1 MKPKIL
7 MVDDDTA
14 ARFGFSKYLGASG
27 YEVQT
32 ASTLSEARD
41 AVDANRFD
49 AILLDLRLPD
59 GNGNDWIP
67 ELRAKKP
74 HTAIVVI
81 TGNGDVQSAVH
92 AMKNGADN
100 FLTKPVDM
108 QDLDVFLQK
117 SIEVGGLRRKDSIQR
132 RLKKKEKPFFG
143 QSEIVR
149 QTLEHV
155 DLASENDS
163 VVMLQG
169 ETGTGKGVLARW
181 IHENSGRSENAF
193 VEVNCSGLKGDLLGS
208 ELFGHVKGSFTS
220 AVKDREGLIE
230 VADGGTLFLDEIGD
244 MDIGVQAQLLK
255 AIEEKEFRRIGE
267 TRMRKSDFRL
277 ICATNKD
284 LAEEV
289 EKGNFRTDLFYR
301 INIFPIHIPS
311 IRERREDI
319 EGMAKNILREF
330 GVDTPEIS
338 SEVME
343 KLESYS
349 WPGNIRELR
358 NMLERAL
365 ILSRGN
371 QMTTAAFPGLKSS
384 LQAASPE
391 INGDVMD
398 LEELELQHIQKVMKQ
413 FGNDTVKASKALGIS
428 RASLYRKLKKGKNN
442 SEE

>member
-14 ARFGFSKYLGASG
+14 ARFGFSKYLGTSG
-27 YEVQT
+27 YDVTT
-32 ASTLSEARD
+32 ASTLAEARD

-67 ELRAKKP
+67 ELREKKP

-81 TGNGDVQSAVH
+81 TGNGDVESAVN

-143 QSEIVR
+143 QSDAVR
-149 QTLEHV
+149 ETLEHV
-155 DLASENDS
+155 DLASENDA

-169 ETGTGKGVLARW
+169 KTGTGKGVLARW
-181 IHENSGRSENAF
+181 IHENSARSDNAY

-230 VADGGTLFLDEIGD
+230 VADGGSLFLDEIGD

-284 LAEEV
+284 LSKEV
-289 EKGNFRTDLFYR
+289 EQGNFRSDLFYR

-319 EGMAKNILREF
+319 QGLAESILREF
-330 GVDTPEIS
+330 GVKNPQIS
-338 SEVME
+338 SEVLE

-365 ILSRGN
+365 ILSRGSEL
-371 QMTTAAFPGLKSS
+371 TPAAFPGLKSPTQS
-384 LQAASPE
+384 TPSE
-391 INGDVMD
+391 ISSDVMD
-398 LEELELQHIQKVMKQ
+398 LEELELQHIQKVMNQ
-413 FGNDTVKASKALGIS
+413 FGDDTVKASKALGIS
-428 RASLYRKLKKGKNN
+428 RASLYRKLKKVKEG